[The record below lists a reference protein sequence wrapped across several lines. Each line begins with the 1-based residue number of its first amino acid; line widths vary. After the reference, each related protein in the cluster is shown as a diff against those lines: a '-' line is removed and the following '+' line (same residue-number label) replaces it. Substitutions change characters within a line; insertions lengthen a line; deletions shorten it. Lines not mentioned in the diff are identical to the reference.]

1 MKNEKE
7 KKSYNEVITAKPR
20 RRMQETLPS
29 CKKEAREL
37 SGQVTKFHP
46 SIQTNFPSSAFLA
59 AAFLHFL
66 CLSLLIFFP
75 SDGQHFKKFKIIK
88 IIISL
93 SLAPPLPTRFFIF

>member
-37 SGQVTKFHP
+37 SGQETKFHP
-46 SIQTNFPSSAFLA
+46 SIQLTSLHLPFSPPPSFISFVFLY
-59 AAFLHFL
+59 
-66 CLSLLIFFP
+66 
-75 SDGQHFKKFKIIK
+75 
-88 IIISL
+88 
-93 SLAPPLPTRFFIF
+93 